1 MESRINFVECLET
14 DAVSSILNFLDDP
27 SDIIRASSVSR
38 SWQHFVIA
46 NSICKN
52 LWLKKVP
59 SFYCVDHVVEEKR
72 GHNICMYVK
81 PMNLINWEILKMEH
95 NIYSSLL
102 QALEKP
108 LIARKGCVSYVVGAS
123 STDTTVAQNIVNVLS
138 PTDRYDWGHS
148 YWSSKGQSDP
158 NMPESILLK
167 LNADI
172 CVVREIGIR
181 PFEVSWEPGSP
192 VYSAKSVRF
201 HMGHPRSITQLGFGN
216 WLQPFQFNADDY
228 IWTYTSPEFTMTQES
243 CIQVFEFPKPA
254 VCMGGYLLIELVG
267 RANRQETDGLFYIRL
282 GYIRVLGEPMPPVF
296 LLKMDTSGN
305 LVLKHS
311 PNTLESF
318 LRNPFVDKVQTV
330 HQPEDD
336 TMNSPRLQSF
346 LPRFLDNFDEDE
358 NE

>member
-1 MESRINFVECLET
+1 MECLET
-14 DAVSSILNFLDDP
+14 DVVLSILKFLDDP
-27 SDIIRASSVSR
+27 SDIIRATSVSR

-46 NSICKN
+46 NNICKN
-52 LWLKKVP
+52 LWIKKVP
-59 SFYCVDHVVEEKR
+59 SFYHVNHVVEVKR
-72 GHNICMYVK
+72 GQNICMYVI
-81 PMNLINWEILKMEH
+81 PMNPVNWEILEMEH

-102 QALEKP
+102 QALAKP
-108 LIARKGCVSYVVGAS
+108 VIARKECVSYVVGAS
-123 STDTTVAQNIVNVLS
+123 STDTTVVQNIVNVLS
-138 PTDRYDWGHS
+138 TTDRYDWGHS

-158 NMPESILLK
+158 NMPESILFK

-172 CVVREIGIR
+172 CVISEIGIR
-181 PFEVSWEPGSP
+181 PFKVSWEPGSP

-201 HMGHPRSITQLGFGN
+201 RMGHPRSITQLEFGN
-216 WLQPFQFNADDY
+216 CLQPFQFNVDDY
-228 IWTYTSPEFTMTQES
+228 LWTYTSPKFTMTQES
-243 CIQVFEFPKPA
+243 CIQVFEFPQPA
-254 VCMGGYLLIELVG
+254 VCVGGYLLIELFG
-267 RANRQETDGLFYIRL
+267 RTKRQETDGLFYIRL
-282 GYIRVLGEPMPPVF
+282 GYIRVLGDPLPPVF

-305 LVLKHS
+305 LLLKYS

-336 TMNSPRLQSF
+336 TMNSPRLQTF